1 MSGIVYFI
9 RKIMPINEECFGD
22 RIYIQDTSD
31 NMRQKGFTLVE
42 ILVVVAILGIVAA
55 IVLPMIG
62 NHVSHGKEAAARKAL
77 QMIRGQIELY
87 RFEHQGLV
95 PGYFLNPMGI
105 KSQATYTMLY
115 NQFIGTS
122 TLDGNAV
129 SARTPAGLYRFG
141 PYLEKL
147 PVNPFNNRSTFK
159 YVPSATAFSAAADKS
174 TGWLYK
180 KETAEFKLNWT
191 GTDSEG
197 KSYLDY

>member
-1 MSGIVYFI
+1 MQ
-9 RKIMPINEECFGD
+9 E
-22 RIYIQDTSD
+22 TSD
-31 NMRQKGFTLVE
+31 NMCKKAFTLIE
-42 ILVVVAILGIVAA
+42 IIVVVAILGILGA

-77 QMIRGQIELY
+77 QMIRSQIELY

-95 PGYFLNPMGI
+95 PGYFVNPIGI
-105 KSQATYTMLY
+105 KSQATYTQLY

-129 SARTPAGLYRFG
+129 SVKTPAGLYRYG

-147 PVNPFNNRSTFK
+147 PVNPFNIKSTIK

-180 KETAEFKLNWT
+180 KETSEFRLNWT
-191 GTDSEG
+191 GTDSEN
-197 KSYLDY
+197 KDYLDY